1 MTPAKRKPFRNNHM
15 KQLFKTSLIALAG
28 LITYSTGFSAERP
41 PLELPLWPE
50 ARLTM
55 QAEAEKVIE
64 KSKDPAKHFR
74 SVFNVS
80 VPTIT
85 VYLPTSS
92 GGSPAP
98 AVVICPGGAY
108 GGLAL
113 DIEGHDVAR
122 WLNELGIAGVV
133 LKYRVP
139 MQKGDGRHVLP
150 LQDAQRALGIVRSR
164 AREWSIDPQR
174 IGIMGFSAG
183 GHLAANASNQFDSRA
198 YEPVDAADE
207 ASCRPDFSIL
217 IYPAYLLQSGTG
229 PDLIPELKVT
239 SNTPPAF
246 LAHAGDD
253 PIRVDNSLFYYL
265 ALKNAKVRVQMSL
278 FASGGHGYGLGV
290 RGGPVA
296 NWPRH
301 CEAWMR
307 ESGIIKSTP

>member
-1 MTPAKRKPFRNNHM
+1 MKKQKNIAALLLFFGACLFGGMSFGAEYPA
-15 KQLFKTSLIALAG
+15 
-28 LITYSTGFSAERP
+28 
-41 PLELPLWPE
+41 LEIPLWPKE
-50 ARLTM
+50 KLTM
-55 QAEAEKVIE
+55 QAEPEKVIE

-80 VPTIT
+80 IPTIT
-85 VYLPTSS
+85 VYLPAAS
-92 GGSPAP
+92 GTVPAI
-98 AVVICPGGAY
+98 VICPGGAY

-113 DIEGHDVAR
+113 DIEGHAVAR
-122 WLNELGIAGVV
+122 WLNELGVAGVV
-133 LKYRVP
+133 LKDRVP
-139 MQKGDGRHVLP
+139 TQNGDGRHVLP

-164 AREWSIDPQR
+164 AKEWNIDPQR

-183 GHLAANASNQFDSRA
+183 GHLAANASNQFASRA

-239 SNTPPAF
+239 SSTPPAF

-253 PIRVDNSLFYYL
+253 PIRVENSLFYYL
-265 ALKNAKVRVQMSL
+265 ALKNAQVPVQMSL

-301 CEAWMR
+301 CAEWMR
-307 ESGIIKSTP
+307 ERGILEKDCCARNDN